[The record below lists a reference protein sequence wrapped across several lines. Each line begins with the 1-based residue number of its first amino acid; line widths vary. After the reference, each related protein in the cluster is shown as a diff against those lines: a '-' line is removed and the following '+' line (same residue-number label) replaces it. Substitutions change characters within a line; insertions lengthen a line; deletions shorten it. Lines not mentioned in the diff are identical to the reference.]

1 MAVALSCVTEPIAA
15 AVPGT
20 SFLTAVLSDELLIAQ
35 ADPFSCVTDPIAAA
49 VLRTELLAAVLTEI
63 RLITDTP
70 PAITAP
76 VATAEVG
83 AGGAGAVTALPALCT
98 LTAAGLI
105 EEHPVTAALCDT
117 WPQQHHDAQQ
127 QGWCTERKK

>member
-1 MAVALSCVTEPIAA
+1 MAVALSCVTEPIAT

-20 SFLTAVLSDELLIAQ
+20 SFLTAVLSDELFVAQ

-70 PAITAP
+70 PSITAP
-76 VATAEVG
+76 MATAEVG

-98 LTAAGLI
+98 LTAAGFI
-105 EEHPVTAALCDT
+105 EEHPMTTAMRDT
-117 WPQQHHDAQQ
+117 WPEQHHNAQ
-127 QGWCTERKK
+127 